1 MKKSIEYKKPFFK
14 EVSEHLFQIL
24 NKSQNGITITD
35 PNQNDNPIVFA
46 NKAFC
51 NTFGYSLDEIINK
64 NCRFLHK
71 YNTNQQE
78 IIDIK
83 KSITNKESITTI
95 LRNYKKDGTEVFIEL
110 LISPIFDEN
119 KNLKYFLGIQK
130 DITKDKRF
138 VEQMKISQSL
148 ANIGS
153 WEFNVLTNELYW
165 SDEIFKLFELDKS
178 NFSPSYE
185 AFLNVIHPQDR
196 KLVNDAYLESLKT
209 KEQYSIQ
216 HRLLMNDGRIKYV
229 EEKCI
234 SYFDKNGNPIKS
246 VGTVQ
251 DISDIKKIEIELQ
264 KILSFFES
272 HKLAMDKSSIV
283 SKCDLKGIITYVND
297 NFCKISGFSKEE
309 VIGKPHNIIRHP
321 DNPNELFED
330 LWNTIKNK
338 NVWKK
343 TLRNRDKVGKE
354 YWVDTSILP
363 ILDENDNIVEY
374 IAVRHDVT
382 KMIQQQIELDNI
394 ANTDTL
400 TGLGNRYKL
409 LNDIKNSTNPALAI
423 LNIDNFSQIND
434 FYGHEI
440 GDIVIKE
447 FAIKIKNE
455 LISEEIN
462 IYHIQADEYVIFK
475 NNVNKDK
482 FLEIIINLSKKIEKN
497 KIIIGDDY
505 LTFNFTVAISFEN
518 KDSLLKTAD
527 MALKIAKNSNK
538 EFIIYKEEISLNKQY
553 ENNIKWTKKIKNSIE
568 NDLFIPVF
576 QPIVNNKTMLW
587 EKYESLVRI
596 QDEENKLISPFFFL
610 EIAKKTKYYTNI
622 TKIMIEKTFKSFNNK
637 HSEFSINLT
646 VDDIL
651 NNDIKEFIFYMLK
664 IYNVGSRVVF
674 EIVES
679 ESIEN
684 FEEVCSFIKNVK
696 LFGCK
701 IAIDDFGTGY
711 SNFQYLV
718 KLNADYIKIDGS
730 LIKDIDKNKISEI
743 VCKNIVNFA
752 KDLNIKTIAEFVEN
766 ESIFNKVKE
775 LGIDY
780 SQGYYFSKP
789 QLNIE
794 L

>member
-1 MKKSIEYKKPFFK
+1 MRKNIQYNEPFLK

-24 NKSQNGITITD
+24 DQSQNGITITN
-35 PNQNDNPIVFA
+35 PNQNDNPIIFA

-71 YNTNQQE
+71 DDTEQE
-78 IIDIK
+78 EINDIRKAISNK
-83 KSITNKESITTI
+83 KSISTI
-95 LRNYKKDGTEVFIEL
+95 LRNYKKDGTLVFIEL
-110 LISPIFDEN
+110 SISPIFDED

-130 DITKDKRF
+130 DITKEKKF
-138 VEQMKISQSL
+138 VEQMRISQNL

-153 WEFNVLTNELYW
+153 WELNILTNELYW
-165 SDEIFKLFELDKS
+165 SDEIFNLFEIDKN

-185 AFLNVIHPQDR
+185 AFLNVIHPKDR
-196 KLVNDAYLESLKT
+196 ELVNDAYLKSLKT
-209 KEQYSIQ
+209 KEKYSIQ

-283 SKCDLKGIITYVND
+283 SKSNLKGLITYVND

-343 TLRNRDKVGKE
+343 TLRNRDKFGKE

-382 KMIQQQIELDNI
+382 KMIEQQIELDNI
-394 ANTDTL
+394 ANTDIL

-409 LNDIKNSTNPALAI
+409 LNDIKNSFNPALAI

-447 FAIKIKNE
+447 FATKIKNE
-455 LISEEIN
+455 IISEKRN
-462 IYHIQADEYVIFK
+462 IYHLQGDEYVIFDSDADK
-475 NNVNKDK
+475 NEFIEK
-482 FLEIIINLSKKIEKN
+482 IINLSKKLEKN
-497 KIIIGDDY
+497 KIVIKDDY

-518 KDSLLKTAD
+518 KNSLLKTAD
-527 MALKIAKNSNK
+527 MALKSQKIV
-538 EFIIYKEEISLNKQY
+538 
-553 ENNIKWTKKIKNSIE
+553 IKN
-568 NDLFIPVF
+568 L
-576 QPIVNNKTMLW
+576 
-587 EKYESLVRI
+587 
-596 QDEENKLISPFFFL
+596 
-610 EIAKKTKYYTNI
+610 
-622 TKIMIEKTFKSFNNK
+622 
-637 HSEFSINLT
+637 
-646 VDDIL
+646 
-651 NNDIKEFIFYMLK
+651 
-664 IYNVGSRVVF
+664 
-674 EIVES
+674 
-679 ESIEN
+679 
-684 FEEVCSFIKNVK
+684 
-696 LFGCK
+696 
-701 IAIDDFGTGY
+701 
-711 SNFQYLV
+711 
-718 KLNADYIKIDGS
+718 
-730 LIKDIDKNKISEI
+730 
-743 VCKNIVNFA
+743 
-752 KDLNIKTIAEFVEN
+752 
-766 ESIFNKVKE
+766 
-775 LGIDY
+775 
-780 SQGYYFSKP
+780 
-789 QLNIE
+789 
-794 L
+794 